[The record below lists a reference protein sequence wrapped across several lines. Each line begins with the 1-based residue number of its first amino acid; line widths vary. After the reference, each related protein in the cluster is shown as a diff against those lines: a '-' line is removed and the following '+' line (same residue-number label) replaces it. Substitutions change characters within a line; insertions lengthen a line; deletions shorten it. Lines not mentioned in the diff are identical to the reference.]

1 MPGLLLDYTAMKRFR
16 NPVLAALLA
25 GGACLS
31 GMAAGLSAAMPAWA
45 DQTDPRL
52 NPLFERLRATE
63 SPEPARLVELM
74 IWRFWTESGSAEID
88 DLMSAGAAAME
99 QGDFAQARDLLD
111 QVIAARPTFAEAWNR
126 RATMFYLAGDY
137 PASLADIEHVLELEP
152 RHFGAL
158 SGLGLVNLALGREE
172 AALDAFGR
180 VLALY
185 PANEAA
191 RSNRDAIERQL
202 KERDI

>member
-1 MPGLLLDYTAMKRFR
+1 
-16 NPVLAALLA
+16 
-25 GGACLS
+25 
-31 GMAAGLSAAMPAWA
+31 MAADLPAGKVARA

-52 NPLFERLRATE
+52 NPLFERLRATD

-74 IWRFWTESGSAEID
+74 IWRFWTESGNAEID
-88 DLMSAGAAAME
+88 DLMAAGAAAME
-99 QGDFAQARDLLD
+99 RGDFTQARDLLD

-137 PASLADIEHVLELEP
+137 PASMADIEHVLELEP

-172 AALDAFGR
+172 AALDAFSR

-202 KERDI
+202 KDRDI